1 MAKAKNIEFIYCDDR
16 DTKGGDIPCRGDL
29 VIIEAEKDTD
39 FDAVKELKNE
49 QPHSGIQFSDAI
61 MVKVR
66 ERGSGDKFRTV
77 GVVGLSI
84 VDSEIIPF
92 NNYEAADNIAQMIR
106 TRSKQISNRPKIDS
120 R

>member
-16 DTKGGDIPCRGDL
+16 DTKGGGIPCRGDL
-29 VIIEAEKDTD
+29 VIIEVEKDTD

-49 QPHSGIQFSDAI
+49 QPNAQFSNAI

-66 ERGSGDKFRTV
+66 GAGSGDQFRTV

-92 NNYEAADNIAQMIR
+92 NNYEAANNIAQMIR
-106 TRSKQISNRPKIDS
+106 TRSKQISDRQNTNS
-120 R
+120 H